1 VDGDPDRPIISGSV
15 PNPETTS
22 PVTSANQT
30 KSVVRDNFGN
40 EMIFDATPGD
50 EHIRLY
56 SPHHDSGLEL
66 GRSAFQ
72 YTTSD
77 DADLAFGNKI
87 EGVIGNKIDFLGGYK
102 VEGMVGSSFNALV
115 GLDYNFTWAG
125 SMAWNFG
132 FKSDFSLGSMVEDS
146 NKDILFTSTQDFI
159 IGAGDEFCLAAGT
172 QEPDYA
178 KNQNINKSVMRATP
192 DGVTLAIGNEL
203 TETGEGIGDGDWY
216 RKTTKWDRY
225 KPGLPILSAVTSLAA
240 MITSS
245 LHQIHGKEA
254 GAISFVPYTILGA
267 SINAWAFIFAWMF
280 YQNNLSDVK
289 IEPVRHKLPKQK
301 IWLHRDG
308 TVGIISTKGAGNNV
322 DGEKGKIV
330 IGVNKQEDT
339 EDKEGW
345 QYYDKYYDFPEGQKD
360 RDTFFQNVKKARL
373 ALIKQKKGGVLSKEE
388 TGQIDLVK
396 QKIKRKKLGK
406 GSNIVIERDKIWLR
420 SGEPGKESLEI
431 IQDNESRSKRIG
443 LYTYDPDKKA
453 EKAFIAIWQNSGTI
467 SLDNKSRD
475 GIISL
480 KSKKQIQLIT
490 TGADIHIDAGSKYIR
505 LKSDGKFK
513 KIMSKSLEAL

>member
-1 VDGDPDRPIISGSV
+1 
-15 PNPETTS
+15 
-22 PVTSANQT
+22 
-30 KSVVRDNFGN
+30 
-40 EMIFDATPGD
+40 
-50 EHIRLY
+50 
-56 SPHHDSGLEL
+56 
-66 GRSAFQ
+66 
-72 YTTSD
+72 
-77 DADLAFGNKI
+77 
-87 EGVIGNKIDFLGGYK
+87 
-102 VEGMVGSSFNALV
+102 
-115 GLDYNFTWAG
+115 
-125 SMAWNFG
+125 MAWNFG

-172 QEPDYA
+172 QEPDSA

-322 DGEKGKIV
+322 DGAKGKIV
-330 IGVNKQEDT
+330 IGVNEQKDT

-396 QKIKRKKLGK
+396 QKIKRKKIGK
-406 GSNIVIERDKIWLR
+406 GSNIVIEKEKIWLR

-431 IQDNESRSKRIG
+431 IQDNEGQDKRIE
-443 LYTYDPDKKA
+443 LSTHNPDKQA
-453 EKAFIAIWQNSGTI
+453 EWARIAIWQ
-467 SLDNKSRD
+467 DD
-475 GIISL
+475 GEINIEND
-480 KSKKQIQLIT
+480 KRNGKIAIASKRKIEIVATEGNIYL
-490 TGADIHIDAGSKYIR
+490 DAGAQGEIKFRSKANFSKA
-505 LKSDGKFK
+505 LETHNFK
-513 KIMSKSLEAL
+513 ALE